1 MTWQPTCANTADII
15 HLARRDYSV
24 NTCNTLPFSV
34 RSGLERYTSNDHLH
48 GFEAYCRF
56 QLTEKGCPGPGTTAI
71 RTPALIEPLSR
82 GNGRPMSG
90 VRPWTSRA
98 ISTVGF
104 EYDHHICA
112 HKIHKCLILRKIPIR
127 RELFLVIARYGMRRE
142 LAVASSDPGNPWM
155 FKSIS

>member
-15 HLARRDYSV
+15 HLARVEYPV
-24 NTCNTLPFSV
+24 HTCNTQWFSV
-34 RSGLERYTSNDHLH
+34 QSGLKRYTSNDQLH
-48 GFEAYCRF
+48 GLEAYCRF

-90 VRPWTSRA
+90 IRPWTSRA

-104 EYDHHICA
+104 EYDHHFL
-112 HKIHKCLILRKIPIR
+112 HR
-127 RELFLVIARYGMRRE
+127 RSYLCSQNPPVSRSPQNPYSQRTLFGH
-142 LAVASSDPGNPWM
+142 SSLWHAERVG
-155 FKSIS
+155 SHII